1 MRHKIVTKTWS
12 RYLIEAKEK
21 KKKEKNKTKSKT
33 KVKVKMIKKLYA

>member
-21 KKKEKNKTKSKT
+21 KKKKK
-33 KVKVKMIKKLYA
+33 IKQKAKQK

>member
-21 KKKEKNKTKSKT
+21 KKNKK
-33 KVKVKMIKKLYA
+33 IKQKAKQK